1 LLIWLEPAAAVEL
14 CRIVDESIWPDKTA
28 LPVVMI
34 VKGDA
39 LLNVVVE
46 IREPVTITVSASRA
60 GTAGQ
65 SAVAAVPGTV
75 EQAGFGAAVAVWAKA
90 KLGMIAIAD
99 SAVAQKSEQR
109 IDTFKV
115 NPFL

>member
-1 LLIWLEPAAAVEL
+1 
-14 CRIVDESIWPDKTA
+14 
-28 LPVVMI
+28 
-34 VKGDA
+34 
-39 LLNVVVE
+39 
-46 IREPVTITVSASRA
+46 
-60 GTAGQ
+60 
-65 SAVAAVPGTV
+65 VPGTV